1 MDRSG
6 ADDEGRTRAQERFR
20 TLIEHAP
27 EAIGVIRDGKTIYAN
42 LAHARFLG
50 FDHPSDAIGT
60 TVLERIHPDDRTEFM
75 ARVAESSAVA
85 NAPRS
90 YRVVRKDGT
99 VIVAE
104 IVSLVVD
111 DYDGAPAR
119 IAFLRDV
126 TERSRLQ
133 AQLLQADRLVSVGT
147 LAAGVAH
154 EINNPLAYAMANLE
168 VLSARKLPRIAQLV
182 REAMGTLPPELE
194 RELADATEML
204 TTVREGTER
213 VRDIVRDLKTF
224 ARHDDRPSASIDV
237 RRVVDASLNLAGAE
251 LKTRA
256 RLVKEYDEVP
266 LIDANES
273 RLGQVFLNLLLNA
286 AQAIAPS
293 TRDDHEIR
301 VRVACPDG
309 ERVVVSIADTG
320 VGMDE
325 ATARRIFDPFFT
337 TKPHGVGTG
346 LGLSIAH
353 GIVTS
358 LAGTMRVETAM
369 GKGSTFFVEL
379 PASRA
384 E

>member
-1 MDRSG
+1 MNDDAQRRA
-6 ADDEGRTRAQERFR
+6 ADERFR

-27 EAIGVIRDGKTIYAN
+27 EAIGVIRDGVTIYAN
-42 LAHARFLG
+42 VAHARFLG
-50 FDHPSDAIGT
+50 LDHPRDALGT
-60 TVLERIHPDDRTEFM
+60 TVLERIHPDDRAEF
-75 ARVAESSAVA
+75 ASRVAVPSAVA
-85 NAPRS
+85 NTPRS
-90 YRVVRKDGT
+90 YRVIRKDGT

-126 TERSRLQ
+126 TERARLQ

-168 VLSARKLPRIAQLV
+168 VLTTRKLPRIAQLV
-182 REAMGTLPPELE
+182 RDAVGVLPADLE
-194 RELADATEML
+194 RELADAMDML
-204 TTVREGTER
+204 ATVREGSER

-224 ARHDDRPSASIDV
+224 ARHDDRPSTAIDV

-251 LKTRA
+251 LKSRA
-256 RLVKEYDEVP
+256 RLVREYDEVP

-286 AQAIAPS
+286 AQAIPPGA
-293 TRDDHEIR
+293 RDSHEIR
-301 VRVACPDG
+301 VSVHAKDPD
-309 ERVVVSIADTG
+309 RVVVSIADTG
-320 VGMDE
+320 AGMDE
-325 ATARRIFDPFFT
+325 DTARRIFDPFFT

-353 GIVTS
+353 GIVVS
-358 LAGTMRVETAM
+358 LSGTLRVETAP
-369 GKGSTFFVEL
+369 GRGSVFFVEL
-379 PASRA
+379 PASQAR
-384 E
+384 